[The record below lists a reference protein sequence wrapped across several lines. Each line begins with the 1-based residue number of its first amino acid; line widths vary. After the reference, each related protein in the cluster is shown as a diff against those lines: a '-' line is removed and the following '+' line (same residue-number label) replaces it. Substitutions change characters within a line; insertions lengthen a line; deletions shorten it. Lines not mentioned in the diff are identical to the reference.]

1 MKIRA
6 IGRAWRIGLPAF
18 AFALAFPVYNTALA
32 AEVDRQIPVIR
43 DEAGSDVSVEIQD
56 EGSRSTAHPCVYV
69 ANETVE
75 RVTDRI
81 GRKIDAWKASNAG
94 AESSAT
100 YDGTPEP
107 GASPCS
113 IETLRR
119 RAAGAKVSRA
129 AVPEPGE
136 ITVRSAQGF
145 LKGLRASR
153 KQKPAPAV
161 VVTSPEERLGRTDVS
176 VRETN

>member
-1 MKIRA
+1 MKIQA

-32 AEVDRQIPVIR
+32 AEVDRRIPVTR
-43 DEAGSDVSVEIQD
+43 DETGSDVSVEIQG
-56 EGSRSTAHPCVYV
+56 EGSRSTARPCVYV
-69 ANETVE
+69 ADETVE

-81 GRKIDAWKASNAG
+81 GGKIDAWKTSNAG

-100 YDGTPEP
+100 YDGTSET
-107 GASPCS
+107 AESPCS
-113 IETLRR
+113 IEALRR
-119 RAAGAKVSRA
+119 RAAGAKVSRT

-136 ITVRSAQGF
+136 ITVRGVKSF

-153 KQKPAPAV
+153 KEKPVPPVVAAP
-161 VVTSPEERLGRTDVS
+161 PERRLGRTDTS
-176 VRETN
+176 PR